1 PSGSS
6 GMRFGSAAAAR
17 ASSNRAWPSRSRAMF
32 ASAMSSSR
40 SGARAHH
47 SEIRWDR
54 TRASSPSMRQY
65 APRSAAST
73 PSGTVVSTPASGSSK
88 SVPKAQFASLTSRPE
103 YALSCVSCSTL
114 VPASSCSTLIVG
126 SSPAGV
132 GWLPAGVRSV
142 VMSLPSSHVRDIVGD
157 VVEGRVTVDLV
168 TAGGEHRV
176 LLVRARGRDIGGADD
191 PDAHTLVASGVDVTG
206 VVDGHLIIGGVQRP
220 DVDVVESALAADED
234 LVQRPFA
241 AGSARRGGGVLSRR
255 GGAGVGLGHF
265 AA

>member
-1 PSGSS
+1 
-6 GMRFGSAAAAR
+6 
-17 ASSNRAWPSRSRAMF
+17 
-32 ASAMSSSR
+32 
-40 SGARAHH
+40 
-47 SEIRWDR
+47 
-54 TRASSPSMRQY
+54 
-65 APRSAAST
+65 
-73 PSGTVVSTPASGSSK
+73 
-88 SVPKAQFASLTSRPE
+88 
-103 YALSCVSCSTL
+103 
-114 VPASSCSTLIVG
+114 
-126 SSPAGV
+126 
-132 GWLPAGVRSV
+132 
-142 VMSLPSSHVRDIVGD
+142 

-241 AGSARRGGGVLSRR
+241 AGSALRGGGVLSRR

-265 AA
+265 AASSVVVESSAVLLSPGGGSAVPSAGEAARGVGLGPFAGPRGVVGAAAVLLSAGAVSAVTSAGEAASAAWFSAKASAASRTHAPSSQARLRWARRCALQGPSPLTTAQNSSQS